1 VNALDA
7 LVLGGGPA
15 GCAAAIELAG
25 AGLSVA
31 IAARAGPAGE
41 RFGES
46 LSPAAGP
53 LLRRLGALASFAV
66 EGHLPC
72 HANASAWGRP
82 ELAYHDFL
90 NDPRGSG
97 WHIDRAAFERGLIR
111 RAESLG
117 VRVLPVAAQARWSRE
132 QGAWQS
138 PALPGERPRWMVD
151 CTGRAGSFARA
162 QGATWIPAWEQVALA
177 AVATIE
183 DEIAWPTLIE
193 AVREGFWY
201 SAPVP
206 GRRLVVML
214 FTEAGIHDARRVS
227 TVEGLLELLAA
238 TAHTAQRIASTRA
251 TFAAKPRFLPAGSG
265 RLSRP
270 FGEGWIAAGDA
281 AMAYDP
287 ISAHGLTLA
296 LRTGIDAAAA
306 LIDGREEA
314 LQAYAGV
321 LSRAFSRYRGEALRM
336 YASERR
342 WPAERYWATRHAL
355 AGNEVEQ

>member
-1 VNALDA
+1 MSELDA

-15 GCAAAIELAG
+15 GCAAAIELAA

-31 IAARAGPAGE
+31 IAARAGAAGE

-53 LLRRLGALASFAV
+53 LLRRLGALASFAAA
-66 EGHLPC
+66 GHLPC
-72 HANASAWGRP
+72 HSNASAWGRP
-82 ELAYHDFL
+82 ELAYHDFI
-90 NDPRGSG
+90 NDPRGHG
-97 WHIDRAAFERGLIR
+97 WHIDRAAFERGLTD

-117 VRVLPVAAQARWSRE
+117 VRVLRVAAQARWSRE
-132 QGAWQS
+132 DGTWKS
-138 PALPGERPRWMVD
+138 PELPGERPRWMID
-151 CTGRAGSFARA
+151 CTGRAASFARA
-162 QGATWIPAWEQVALA
+162 QGATWIPAWEQVALG
-177 AVATIE
+177 AVATIA

-193 AVREGFWY
+193 AVPQGFWY

-214 FTEAGIHDARRVS
+214 FTDAGIHDARRVS
-227 TVEGLLELLAA
+227 TAPGFRELLAA
-238 TAHTAQRIASTRA
+238 TTHTARRIASIGA
-251 TFAAKPRFLPAGSG
+251 TFTGKPRFLPAGSG
-265 RLSRP
+265 HLSRP

-306 LIDGREEA
+306 RIDGREEA
-314 LQAYAGV
+314 LRAYAAV
-321 LSRAFSRYRGEALRM
+321 LSRAFARYRGEALRM

-342 WPAERYWATRHAL
+342 WPGEPYWATRHAL
-355 AGNEVEQ
+355 AAKEAGQ